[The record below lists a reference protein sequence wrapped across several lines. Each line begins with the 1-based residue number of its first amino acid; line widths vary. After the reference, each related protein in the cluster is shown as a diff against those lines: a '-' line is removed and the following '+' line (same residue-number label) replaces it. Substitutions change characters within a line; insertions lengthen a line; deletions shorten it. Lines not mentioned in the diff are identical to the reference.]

1 LIDLKQELANYPPIN
16 IAALKEKDPT
26 IPDRIINSIVLYNQ
40 ALGSIRS
47 NSEDIAIIELKKAI
61 ALNPD
66 FYEAMNLLGLCY
78 CYINETEKAEELF
91 KKVLNGEKNSIM
103 AMNYIKMMKGDG
115 DSDSVPSR
123 AKKKERRNIS
133 ESIKKIKKRE
143 FEKDTGRNYRL
154 SLLKYALSFVAGA
167 VLMLILNMAFM
178 QGSNASLPDPD
189 ASSEDII
196 RQLNEKIKN
205 QESAYNKLSQDYQA
219 LEENFEIVS
228 QSLEYYKFSV
238 KLYEIEDLADNKEYE
253 RAADMLILMKTVDFK
268 GEEKERFDKLYEKV
282 MPAAA
287 NKVYEEGL
295 VLANTKRQYEDAIK
309 KLNKVQLY
317 KEDFRHMDAVLY
329 YLGKCYQQL
338 NDSRNA
344 LAIYQRLMEQYP
356 QSSYVKWAKIRINEL
371 TQIP

>member
-1 LIDLKQELANYPPIN
+1 MLDLKQELANYPPIN
-16 IAALKEKDPT
+16 IAGLKEKDPT
-26 IPDRIINSIVLYNQ
+26 LPDKIISSITLYNQ
-40 ALGSIRS
+40 ALESIRS

-78 CYINETEKAEELF
+78 CFINETEKAEELF
-91 KKVLNGEKNSIM
+91 KRVLDGEKNSIR
-103 AMNYIKMMKGDG
+103 ALNYIKMIKGDIG
-115 DSDSVPSR
+115 TDSISSR
-123 AKKKERRNIS
+123 AKKRERR
-133 ESIKKIKKRE
+133 SIKEKTRKRE
-143 FEKDTGRNYRL
+143 SEKGTGKNYRV

-167 VLMLILNMAFM
+167 VLMFILNMAFM

-189 ASSEDII
+189 TSSEEII

-205 QESAYNKLSQDYQA
+205 QERAYNKLSEDYRA
-219 LEENFEIVS
+219 LEENFEKVS
-228 QSLEYYKFSV
+228 QNLEYYKFSV
-238 KLYEIEDLADNKEYE
+238 KLYEIEDLYDKREYE
-253 RAADMLILMKTVDFK
+253 PAADMLILMKTVDFK

-295 VLANTKRQYEDAIK
+295 VLANTKRQYEEAIK
-309 KLNKVQLY
+309 KLNKVQMY

-344 LAIYQRLMEQYP
+344 LATYQKLMEQYP
-356 QSSYVKWAKIRINEL
+356 QSSYIKWAKIRIYEL